1 MCVTKKRDNASE
13 DGLTIVEVLVAITLL
28 VVVLLVV
35 ERGAVAAL
43 QAASVAKQ
51 HSEATSLVSQTVA
64 QAESL
69 GFGDLWAGLDSSAEN
84 LSQDPD
90 IATTGSGSGTTYA
103 LKLDNATIA
112 TCSTETSETPL
123 VPHINTVSD
132 GISYQVAVYP
142 IASWVLFDLALASRQ
157 RDRHAG
163 GDRQL
168 EVGGGWPGPGRRP
181 DRDLRPMIRQRWH
194 RRSSVRRN
202 RRDEGATLRPHSAT
216 AAGFTLVEMLGDDG
230 HSTLSWWRLIPP
242 ILQAVSGSTS
252 DSVAVSAG
260 TAQAR
265 LAIENMA
272 AQVASASRDLPA
284 GDAPQRDIGA
294 ARGSA

>member
-84 LSQDPD
+84 LSQDPN

-132 GISYQVAVYP
+132 GISYQVAAYP
-142 IASWVLFDLALASRQ
+142 IASSSCSTSPSPPANGTVTLVVIVNWKSA
-157 RDRHAG
+157 
-163 GDRQL
+163 
-168 EVGGGWPGPGRRP
+168 VGGQGQVVGQTE
-181 DRDLRPMIRQRWH
+181 I
-194 RRSSVRRN
+194 
-202 RRDEGATLRPHSAT
+202 SA
-216 AAGFTLVEMLGDDG
+216 
-230 HSTLSWWRLIPP
+230 P
-242 ILQAVSGSTS
+242 
-252 DSVAVSAG
+252 
-260 TAQAR
+260 
-265 LAIENMA
+265 
-272 AQVASASRDLPA
+272 
-284 GDAPQRDIGA
+284 
-294 ARGSA
+294 